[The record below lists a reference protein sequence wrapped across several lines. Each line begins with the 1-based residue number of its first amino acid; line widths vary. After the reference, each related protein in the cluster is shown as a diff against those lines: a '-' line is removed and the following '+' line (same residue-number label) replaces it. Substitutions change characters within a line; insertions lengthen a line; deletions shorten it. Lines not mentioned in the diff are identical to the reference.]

1 MAKKRPVVTART
13 MERRERLADDAVKLK
28 EKRKARED
36 LRRAARE
43 AEARRNR
50 AIELSSL
57 EGQLA
62 MLRPGVGHDVVRA
75 SLENRRKLLQALVKK

>member
-1 MAKKRPVVTART
+1 
-13 MERRERLADDAVKLK
+13 MERRERLIDDLIRMRAQQ
-28 EKRKARED
+28 KARND
-36 LRRAARE
+36 MRRAAKE

-50 AIELSSL
+50 DIELSSI

-62 MLRPGVGHDVVRA
+62 GLRPGVGRDVVRA

>member
-1 MAKKRPVVTART
+1 MTTRALEK
-13 MERRERLADDAVKLK
+13 RERLMDDLVKMK
-28 EKRKARED
+28 EKQKARND
-36 LRRAARE
+36 MRRTAKE

-62 MLRPGVGHDVVRA
+62 GMRPGAASDIVKK
-75 SLENRRKLLQALVKK
+75 SLENRRKLLLAPRKG

>member
-1 MAKKRPVVTART
+1 
-13 MERRERLADDAVKLK
+13 MERRERLVDDLVEMK
-28 EKRKARED
+28 EKRKGRED

-50 AIELSSL
+50 AIELSSI

-62 MLRPGVGHDVVRA
+62 GLRPGVGSDIVKA
-75 SLENRRKLLQALVKK
+75 SLENRRKLLQALKK

>member
-1 MAKKRPVVTART
+1 MVTARA
-13 MERRERLADDAVKLK
+13 MERRERLVDDLVKMK
-28 EKRKARED
+28 EKRKGRED

-50 AIELSSL
+50 AIELSSI

-62 MLRPGVGHDVVRA
+62 GLRPGVGSDIVKA
-75 SLENRRKLLQALVKK
+75 SLENRRKLLQALKK